1 VQFLVAADKFRGTL
15 SAAEATA
22 AVAQTLV
29 ERRHT
34 AVEIPL
40 SDGGEG
46 FLEAFGGSNRT
57 TTVTGPLGEPVQ
69 ADWRFDNRTAVIE
82 MAHAAGLTLAGGPAE
97 NDPLGATTAGVGDLI
112 NAALDAGAKRI
123 LIGLGGSATTDGGL
137 GALERVKRDRLR
149 GVELVVACDVSSP
162 FTQAAALFAEQ
173 KGASPA
179 QVALL
184 ERRLQSLAERFRGTD
199 GIDVDSV
206 RGSGAAGG
214 LAGGLLTLGA
224 ELVPGF
230 ELVAEEVGFF
240 DAIESAGAVVT
251 GEGLLDTASFDGK
264 VVGGVTEAAAH
275 HHLPTLVIVGDAEI
289 GLARPEHTVSLV
301 ERFGPDRAKTEPAI
315 CIQIAVN
322 EWLDHSTF
330 DA

>member
-230 ELVAEEVGFF
+230 ELV
-240 DAIESAGAVVT
+240 T